1 MAQNE
6 YLDKAGL
13 AILWERIR
21 RLVSECCNGGSGGGV
36 TYTLESVDNTITLVG
51 SDGTRSSVSVIST
64 AVCDENN

>member
-21 RLVSECCNGGSGGGV
+21 RLVAECCNGGGGV
-36 TYTLESVDNTITLVG
+36 TYTLESHDNVVTLVG

-64 AVCDENN
+64 AVCNEEK